1 MNYSYGRGIEPVC
14 NSLGMAQ
21 GGANLMVVSLKGM
34 LVVVVIT
41 LMLNVVF

>member
-14 NSLGMAQ
+14 NNLGMAQ